1 MNINVGENMTTTVGN
16 NQSTTVGNNITI
28 SAGNDIMETAT
39 GNRME
44 MSDNRM
50 EMVDN
55 DYTRQSSTSDIF
67 AKKMTAISSEDDI
80 LIQSAKT
87 VHMNSGEKGTNH

>member
-1 MNINVGENMTTTVGN
+1 MSN
-16 NQSTTVGNNITI
+16 NRT
-28 SAGNDIMETAT
+28 
-39 GNRME
+39 
-44 MSDNRM
+44 

-55 DYTRQSSTSDIF
+55 EYTRQSSTSDIF
-67 AKKMTAISSEDDI
+67 AKKITAVSSEDDI